1 MYVEKLPP
9 HDERAEESVVG
20 SLLIDGDAIVT
31 VSTLLKPED
40 FYIEKNRFCYEAC
53 LNLAL
58 RNEVINQVTVSHE
71 LSIHQKLEPIG
82 GSTYLSNLV
91 NSTPT
96 PAHIDYYGQIV
107 HRT

>member
-40 FYIEKNRFCYEAC
+40 FYIEKARWCYEA
-53 LNLAL
+53 
-58 RNEVINQVTVSHE
+58 
-71 LSIHQKLEPIG
+71 
-82 GSTYLSNLV
+82 
-91 NSTPT
+91 
-96 PAHIDYYGQIV
+96 
-107 HRT
+107 